1 LLPVGR
7 RPHVATRLAGEV
19 ALGALLLAALAISWR
34 DGVPAVDFVAPKM
47 PTVAIVAA
55 AGQGDTDALYSG
67 MPMQLPPRLVPV
79 PSAAPVRLLLPTL
92 NLHPPVESVGL
103 DRFGA
108 MDVPNNIWDVG
119 WYKSGPVP
127 GAPGD
132 AVIDGHAG
140 YPGQP
145 LIFGRLDKIRPGE
158 PIVVMLADGTQQVF
172 TVVSVASLPLNS
184 MPPDMYMPYGPPRL
198 TLITCDGQFDSNSD
212 TYANRLVVE
221 ASYAGAGA

>member
-1 LLPVGR
+1 MGR
-7 RPHVATRLAGEV
+7 RSHAATQLAGEV
-19 ALGALLLAALAISWR
+19 ALGVLLLSAVAVSWR
-34 DGVPAVDFVAPKM
+34 DGAPAVDYVPPAMPAVAKVIP
-47 PTVAIVAA
+47 PAL
-55 AGQGDTDALYSG
+55 GDTDNVYSG
-67 MPMQLPPRLVPV
+67 MPIELPPPQVPI
-79 PSAAPVRLLLPTL
+79 PTAAPVRLLLPTL

-119 WYKSGPVP
+119 WYKTGPVP

-145 LIFGRLDKIRPGE
+145 LIFGRLAKIRPGE
-158 PIVVMLADGTQQVF
+158 PIVVMLADGSRQLF
-172 TVVSVASLPLNS
+172 TVDSVASLPLNS
-184 MPPDMYMPYGPPRL
+184 MPPDMYVAYGPPRL
-198 TLITCDGQFDSNSD
+198 TLITCDGRFDSNSD

-221 ASYAGAGA
+221 ASYVGAGA

>member
-1 LLPVGR
+1 VGGR
-7 RPHVATRLAGEV
+7 SHAATQWAGEV
-19 ALGALLLAALAISWR
+19 ALAVLLLAALAISWR
-34 DGVPAVDFVAPKM
+34 DGVPADDYVPPIT
-47 PTVAIVAA
+47 PTVATVIPSALGTA
-55 AGQGDTDALYSG
+55 DDLYSG
-67 MPMQLPPRLVPV
+67 MPMQLPPRQVKV
-79 PSAAPVRLLLPTL
+79 PSATPVRLLLPTL

-108 MDVPNNIWDVG
+108 MDIPNNIWDVG
-119 WYKSGPVP
+119 WYKAGPVP

-145 LIFGRLDKIRPGE
+145 LIFGRLAKIRPGE
-158 PIVVMLADGTQQVF
+158 PIVVMLADGSRQVF
-172 TVVSVASLPLNS
+172 TVDSVASLPLNS